1 MIRIYLSTL
10 LGARKMNQ
18 SELSRQTGI
27 RLNTINEMYHEL
39 IERINVDHLDK
50 ICEALGCRLDELI
63 EYIPNKKI
71 R

>member
-1 MIRIYLSTL
+1 
-10 LGARKMNQ
+10 MNQ